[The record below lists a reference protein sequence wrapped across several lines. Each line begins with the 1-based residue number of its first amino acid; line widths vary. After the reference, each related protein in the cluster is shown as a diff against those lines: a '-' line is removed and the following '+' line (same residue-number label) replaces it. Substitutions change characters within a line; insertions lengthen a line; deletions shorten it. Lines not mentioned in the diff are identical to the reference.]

1 MKLSLLIVVVVAAG
15 TTHSVPVPAP
25 ILGIP
30 VRTEFMPGKP
40 GFSVATKLVSLL
52 SSGMSAL
59 NKGAKASSSTS
70 SGTTSSLG
78 SLMKRDSPVKYKRA
92 CPFLAGSSGLGSGSD
107 SLKSLSSFMKKREE
121 SPELAKRSCP
131 FLAGGSAK
139 LGSDYVHTLSRLVK
153 REKDA
158 QVDER
163 S

>member
-1 MKLSLLIVVVVAAG
+1 MKLSLLIVVVGAAG

-40 GFSVATKLVSLL
+40 GFSVATKLVSL
-52 SSGMSAL
+52 
-59 NKGAKASSSTS
+59 
-70 SGTTSSLG
+70 G

-92 CPFLAGSSGLGSGSD
+92 
-107 SLKSLSSFMKKREE
+107 
-121 SPELAKRSCP
+121 CP

-163 S
+163 SPSPEPGDHVKDPSIFNVTRRLSPSGSDLIPKDLNSTAVVSS